1 MAEELEHLIEK
12 LQSEAINKAEAEAA
26 EIVSKAKEKAAGLVK
41 DAEMKA
47 EEILTNAEQDA
58 QQYTERSTRTLEQV
72 SRDLLISVGQGV
84 ENILDDLVR
93 ESLDEAMSIDVVKEM
108 LVRMAETYISRNDK
122 ERRIGLLVSPED
134 QEVLIK
140 FYAEQYRKKLGDS
153 IEIRPDRSISKGFR
167 VSFKD
172 EHAHHDFTK
181 EAIAEALARFLRPH
195 LADIILKVAREDW
208 DQRTEETSNG

>member
-12 LQSEAINKAEAEAA
+12 LQSEAINKADTEAA
-26 EIVSKAKEKAAGLVK
+26 EIVTKAKEKAAQKVK
-41 DAEMKA
+41 DAEKKA
-47 EEILTNAEQDA
+47 QDIIAQAEQDA
-58 QQYTERSTRTLEQV
+58 QQYTERSIRTLEQV

-93 ESLDEAMSIDVVKEM
+93 DSLDEAMSIDVIKDM
-108 LVRMAETYISRNDK
+108 LVRMAETYISRADK

-134 QEVLIK
+134 QKALVQ
-140 FYAEQYRKKLGDS
+140 FYAERYREKLGDS
-153 IEIRPDRSISKGFR
+153 IEIRPDKSVSKGFR

-181 EAIAEALARFLRPH
+181 EAIAEALSRFLRPH
-195 LADIILKVAREDW
+195 LAEIILKVAREDW
-208 DQRTEETSNG
+208 DQRKEKMTN

>member
-12 LQSEAINKAEAEAA
+12 LQSEAINKADREAA
-26 EIVSKAKEKAAGLVK
+26 EIVSKAKEKAAQKVK
-41 DAEMKA
+41 DAEKKA
-47 EEILTNAEQDA
+47 EEIIAQAEQDA
-58 QQYTERSTRTLEQV
+58 QQYTERSIRTLEQV

-93 ESLDEAMSIDVVKEM
+93 DSLDEAMDIDVIKDM
-108 LVRMAETYISRNDK
+108 LVRMAETYISRADK

-134 QEVLIK
+134 QNALVQ
-140 FYAEQYRKKLGDS
+140 FYAERYREKLGDS
-153 IEIRPDRSISKGFR
+153 IEIRPDKSVSKGFR

-181 EAIAEALARFLRPH
+181 EAIAEALSRFLRPH
-195 LADIILKVAREDW
+195 LAEIILKVAREDW
-208 DQRTEETSNG
+208 DQRKEKMTN

>member
-12 LQSEAINKAEAEAA
+12 LQSEAIHKAEKDAS
-26 EIVSKAKEKAAGLVK
+26 EIVSKAKEKAAEQVK
-41 DAEMKA
+41 AAEKKA
-47 EEILTNAEQDA
+47 KDIVAQAELDA
-58 QQYTERSTRTLEQV
+58 QQYTERSIRTLEQV

-93 ESLDEAMSIDVVKEM
+93 ESLDEAMDIDVIKEM
-108 LVRMAETYISRNDK
+108 LVRMAETYISRADK
-122 ERRIGLLVSPED
+122 ERRMGLLVSPED
-134 QEVLIK
+134 QAALVK
-140 FYAEQYRKKLGDS
+140 FYAERYREKLGDS

-167 VSFKD
+167 VKFKD

-208 DQRTEETSNG
+208 EHRTEKMTN

>member
-12 LQSEAINKAEAEAA
+12 LQSEAINKAEKDAA
-26 EIVSKAKEKAAGLVK
+26 EIVSKAREKAAQLVK
-41 DAEMKA
+41 DAEKEAANHIADA
-47 EEILTNAEQDA
+47 EREA
-58 QQYTERSTRTLEQV
+58 QQFTDRSIRTLEQV

-84 ENILDDLVR
+84 ENILDDLIR
-93 ESLDEAMSIDVVKEM
+93 ESLDEAMDIEVIKEM
-108 LVRMAETYISRNDK
+108 LVRMADAYISRNDK

-134 QEVLIK
+134 QQTLVK
-140 FYAEQYRKKLGDS
+140 FYAERYRNKLGDS

-167 VSFKD
+167 VSFMD

-181 EAIAEALARFLRPH
+181 EAIAEALSKFLRPH

-208 DQRTEETSNG
+208 DTRTKK